1 MRGRLA
7 TAGWASANPR
17 VADFLLALLVV
28 LLLFPTSVWPTPADD
43 DRALDAIGWLLML
56 IPSAALLFR
65 RAHPQIALAIGTVL
79 GFAYWVS
86 DYPNGGASIAIVVL
100 LYSAAR
106 YTTDRRRATVSLVV
120 FTIVLLMVFTAGYF
134 WDDENEVTLG
144 LIIVNL
150 IVFQLSW
157 LAGDV
162 IQHREARVS
171 TLEDQVRRAEVE
183 QARRTAEAV
192 AAERSRIARELHDIV
207 AHSMSVVIVQAEG
220 AKRLVGKDDDAVLE
234 ALGAIESTGRT
245 NLNDIRGVVGLLRDD
260 DAELA
265 PAAEL
270 SAIAG
275 LVDHC
280 AAAGLPVTL
289 SVVGEP
295 RGLPAMIELSGY
307 RIVQESLTNA
317 MKHAGPRAKAAIT
330 LDYGSD
336 ELRISVTDTG
346 RGAAA
351 SREHAGYGLIGMRE
365 RVEAFGGELHAG
377 PRTGGGFVVEA
388 NLPVSAP

>member
-1 MRGRLA
+1 M
-7 TAGWASANPR
+7 TAD
-17 VADFLLALLVV
+17 VLLALLVV
-28 LLLFPTSVWPTPADD
+28 LLLFPTSVWPSPADD
-43 DRALDAIGWLLML
+43 DRALDVLGWLLML
-56 IPSAALLFR
+56 IPAAALLFR
-65 RAHPQIALAIGTVL
+65 RSHPQIALAVGTVL
-79 GFAYWVS
+79 GFAYWVA

-106 YTTDRRRATVSLVV
+106 YTTDRRRATVSLVA

-162 IQHREARVS
+162 IQHREERVS
-171 TLEDQVRRAEVE
+171 TLEAKVRDAEAE
-183 QARRTAEAV
+183 QARHTAEAV
-192 AAERSRIARELHDIV
+192 AAERNRIARELHDIV

-234 ALGAIESTGRT
+234 ALGAIETTGRT

-260 DAELA
+260 AELA

-270 SAIAG
+270 SAIAE
-275 LVDHC
+275 LVDQC

-289 SVVGEP
+289 AIQGEP
-295 RGLPAMIELSGY
+295 RNLPAMIELSGY

-317 MKHAGPRAKAAIT
+317 MKHAGPKAKAAIT
-330 LDYGSD
+330 LDYGAD

-351 SREHAGYGLIGMRE
+351 SREHAGYWLIGMRE

-377 PRTGGGFVVEA
+377 PRAGGGFTVRA
-388 NLPVSAP
+388 NLPVASR

>member
-1 MRGRLA
+1 MA
-7 TAGWASANPR
+7 
-17 VADFLLALLVV
+17 
-28 LLLFPTSVWPTPADD
+28 
-43 DRALDAIGWLLML
+43 
-56 IPSAALLFR
+56 
-65 RAHPQIALAIGTVL
+65 
-79 GFAYWVS
+79 

-106 YTTDRRRATVSLVV
+106 YTTDRRRATVSLVA

-162 IQHREARVS
+162 IQHREERVS
-171 TLEDQVRRAEVE
+171 ALEAKVRDAEAE

-192 AAERSRIARELHDIV
+192 AAERSRIARELRDIV

-220 AKRLVGKDDDAVLE
+220 AKRLVGKDDDAVIE
-234 ALGAIESTGRT
+234 ALGAIETTGRT

-260 DAELA
+260 AELA

-270 SAIAG
+270 SAIAE
-275 LVDHC
+275 LVDQC

-289 SVVGEP
+289 DIQGEP

-307 RIVQESLTNA
+307 RIVQESLTNP
-317 MKHAGPRAKAAIT
+317 MKHAGPKAEAAIT
-330 LDYGSD
+330 LDYGTD

-351 SREHAGYGLIGMRE
+351 SREHAGYGLIGMQE

-377 PRTGGGFVVEA
+377 PRTGGGFTVRA
-388 NLPVSAP
+388 NLPVTSR